1 MHGKKTETILAI
13 PEEILKD
20 SHVVCV
26 FSKAM
31 KTLAALS
38 VLAVSAFAGPVTLI
52 HEGRIW
58 RADSEFEL
66 RFSDAMVAE
75 DTVGKQ
81 GDSPLVVQP
90 KVAGKWKW
98 LSTQSGVFTPTEA
111 PAMGGTYQFG
121 LRGDLKD
128 AAGKA
133 LKGPF
138 RETLHT
144 PAFRVKGWLANPY
157 INPDN
162 APPTPKIGLLFSA
175 PVDARTIEGHVWFL
189 GPNLIKVAAKV
200 SQAAPKNGG
209 DHVFPEY
216 RADDR
221 STLVWEDAFRVA
233 HETATDGKE
242 LAAALAAAQKNH
254 VFVQPVSE
262 LPPGEGWTLIV
273 AAGLP
278 SSAGG
283 YKLGLP
289 YEVKVGK
296 VKEFA
301 VDRVTTE
308 NLINSGKMLTLDF
321 SKPFAKAIKQE
332 NIAQW
337 VKVAPEPPNMKITM
351 ESSLWSDAA
360 VTVKGDFELGKDY
373 TVSIAAG
380 LTSGEGQKMG
390 AWTKAFSFAP
400 VKSRL
405 YFQEYSTHQQRTGTR
420 EFRVLGINTAH
431 FQITAR
437 LVPREQTATA
447 LAAYRKYH
455 RDEIVDEDETLQRV
469 DDKTIPGE
477 VIWKKDFSP
486 EQRTDEKFIIPVKWD
501 EILGPGK
508 SGTVFLTAEQH
519 TKTAPNV
526 KRVGSQALVQV
537 TDLGVIWK
545 GSIGGFAQAFSLNS
559 GKPLE
564 GAKFAL
570 LDEKGASLATATS
583 AADGT
588 ARLPQVKDAEWL
600 AVTSGD
606 DQQLVP
612 FGGER
617 HEMEFGR
624 FRINMWGDEEDIYD
638 FGGEESGK
646 MRGTMFSDRPV
657 YKPGETVH
665 LKAIARD
672 YTPDRPHIPAGKKG
686 TIRVFSPDNREVFSE
701 KIALSAMGSV
711 TADVKLPKNGVGGFR
726 AQLLFEGEEGEGDD
740 EWAGVR
746 HYFRVEEYEPNAFEV
761 KLAPPKNPML
771 GAPLNVP
778 LTAKYYMGKPLAKA
792 QVAWSLRSEDERFEP
807 SGFEAFQFTESLNDW
822 RLREKFAG
830 KNEYSDQGKIVLA
843 DGGTATIT
851 AQVPLNVAIP
861 QPRFV
866 RLTAEVTDINQQ
878 TIAER
883 QTFTMHSSEF
893 YLGIRSMPEVL
904 REGDTLPLQVIAVR
918 NDGQPMKDAIETTV
932 KLTRVEWQTNRVE
945 DADEAE
951 NFRSEP
957 VMQFISQTTIQT
969 LPLVEKA
976 GDWVLADPAKKDS
989 TFTVA
994 KPGLYLLSAVATDAT
1009 GRNVIT
1015 TTAVN
1020 VWGKD
1025 ALTWNYRNKSQ
1036 IELVTD
1042 KKEYRPGEEAVILI
1056 KTPISG
1062 SALVTVER
1070 ENVKRHFVTTLEGNA
1085 PSIRIPVEEGD
1096 APNVFVSVII
1106 VRGAQDSPRKFKMPE
1121 FRAGYTQLAIAR
1133 PDAKLYVNI
1142 RPGKPAYRPGEEVS
1156 VVCEVRDNAGK
1167 PVRNAEVTL
1176 WASDEGVLSL
1186 MGFQT
1191 PDVLA
1196 YFLQMLR
1203 LDVTTGITLSHLLT
1217 DDPEGALFENKG
1229 YLVGAAKGGLKG
1241 GEADVRRNFLGTA
1254 YWNGTLK
1261 TDADGNVN
1269 TTFKAPDGLTRY
1281 RLMAVAQ
1288 TLRDQ
1293 FGKGESAFEINK
1305 PVMIEPSTPRFAN
1318 VGDAMTV
1325 RAVLHNT
1332 TADDGEAKVAVL
1344 FDEHATAAE
1353 SERTVKLPAGG
1364 SIAVDFPVEFKEPGE
1379 AKWIWTVNFSGP
1391 AGAFRDST
1399 ESKLNVTW
1407 PTPVL
1412 GEVLTDRSE
1421 GNAELLGKADPAL
1434 LEGAGIVRVRFS
1446 NSRIFELSEGVHE
1459 LLHYPYGCIEQTTSG
1474 MLPWISLR
1482 EFRPM
1487 LPGMGRSDE
1496 QITDLVD
1503 KAVARILSMQNGDG
1517 GLGYWPGASS
1527 EHWASAYGGM
1537 GLVMASKA
1545 GFSVPEPAVKKLGDY
1560 LSKALRGAAD
1570 SNDKWQLSERVFA
1583 AYTLALMGRAE
1594 SAYHEVLNKKRDIL
1608 TQESRA
1614 LLALAILESK
1624 GSQKTADSLMRMQD
1638 KAVEPDWWFGS
1649 TARAQGIRLL
1659 AWTRLSAKSAAAD
1672 EIADTL
1678 LSLRQRGHWGSTQS
1692 NVWALMGFA
1701 EYVRKTEANRKEM
1714 NGAVGYGAE
1723 NTAFTLPAK
1732 GGFFEKEMPLN
1743 GKTPL
1748 QLSNPGK
1755 SMVFTQVAVS
1765 SRPKTLVTQRQDRGY
1780 AIERNY
1786 QLIND
1791 DATLAPLGEPRV
1803 GDRVLVTIDI
1813 SVPKASRYVVIDDPL
1828 PTTFEAVNPE
1838 FRTAAA
1844 QGDQLANVW
1853 WSHREIRTDRVLYFT
1868 NTWSSGKYQMRYVA
1882 RVRAAGSATA
1892 PPTKVEEMYEPSRFG
1907 LGDSAVV
1914 KATAFQ

>member
-1 MHGKKTETILAI
+1 MKIL
-13 PEEILKD
+13 
-20 SHVVCV
+20 
-26 FSKAM
+26 
-31 KTLAALS
+31 TALS
-38 VLAVSAFAGPVTLI
+38 LLTATVVAAPVTLI
-52 HEGRIW
+52 HQDRVW
-58 RADSEFEL
+58 RADSAFEV
-66 RFSDAMVAE
+66 RFPEPMIAAE
-75 DTVGKQ
+75 AVGKQ
-81 GDSPLVVQP
+81 GASPLTIQP
-90 KVAGKWKW
+90 KVAGNWKW
-98 LSTQSGVFTPTEA
+98 LSTQSGLFTPTEA
-111 PAMGGTYQFG
+111 PAQGATIQLG
-121 LRGDLKD
+121 LRGDVKD

-133 LKGPF
+133 VKGPF
-138 RETLHT
+138 RETLT
-144 PAFRVKGWLANPY
+144 TAPFRVKGWLASLNTE
-157 INPDN
+157 N
-162 APPTPKIGLLFSA
+162 APASPTVSLLFSA
-175 PVDARTIEGHVWFL
+175 PVDAKALEEHIWFL
-189 GPNLIKVAAKV
+189 GPNLLKVAAKV
-200 SQAAPKNGG
+200 TQAVPKKGG
-209 DHVFPEY
+209 EPVFPEY
-216 RADDR
+216 RSDDR
-221 STLVWEDAFRVA
+221 STLAWEDAFRVA
-233 HETATDGKE
+233 HETATDGKD
-242 LAAALAAAQKNH
+242 LAEALRAAQKNH
-254 VFVQPVSE
+254 VFVQPVTE
-262 LPPGEGWTLIV
+262 LPPGEGWTLI
-273 AAGLP
+273 AWTGLP
-278 SSAGG
+278 ASADG
-283 YKLGLP
+283 YKLAGP
-289 YEVKVGK
+289 YEVKIGR
-296 VKEFA
+296 VKPFTVE
-301 VDRVTTE
+301 RVKTE
-308 NLINSGKMLTLDF
+308 NLINSGKLLTLDF
-321 SKPFAKAIKQE
+321 SKPFAKTVKQE

-337 VKVAPEPPNMKITM
+337 AKVSPEPPGMKLTLDA
-351 ESSLWSDAA
+351 SLWSDASLA
-360 VTVKGDFELGKDY
+360 VSGNFELGKDY
-373 TVSIAAG
+373 TVSVAAG
-380 LTSGEGQKMG
+380 IESVGGQKME
-390 AWTKAFSFAP
+390 AWSKAFSFAP

-431 FQITAR
+431 FRITAR
-437 LVPREQTATA
+437 LVPREQTAAA

-455 RDEIVDEDETLQRV
+455 REEVVDEDELLQRV
-469 DDKTIPGE
+469 EDTAMPGE
-477 VIWKKDFSP
+477 IVWTKDFTP
-486 EQRTDEKFIIPVKWD
+486 EQKTDEQFIIPVKWD
-501 EILGPGK
+501 DILGPDK
-508 SGTVFLTAEQH
+508 TGTVFLTAEQP
-519 TKTAPNV
+519 TKLAPNV

-537 TDLGVIWK
+537 TDVGVVWK
-545 GSIGGFAQAFSLNS
+545 GSVGGFAQAFSLNS
-559 GKPLE
+559 GKPIA

-570 LDEKGASLATATS
+570 LDEKGVSLAAATS

-588 ARLPQVKDAEWL
+588 ARLPKVEDAEWL

-624 FRINMWGDEEDIYD
+624 FRINMWGDEEDVYD
-638 FGGEESGK
+638 FGGEEGGE

-665 LKAIARD
+665 LKVVARD

-686 TIRVFSPDNREVFSE
+686 TLRVFSPDNREVFSQ
-701 KIALSAMGSV
+701 KVTLSAMGSLA
-711 TADVKLPKNGVGGFR
+711 ADVVLPKNGVGGFR

-740 EWAGVR
+740 EWAGVK
-746 HYFRVEEYEPNAFEV
+746 HFFRVEEYEPNAFEV
-761 KLAPPKNPML
+761 KLAMPKSPML

-778 LTAKYYMGKPLAKA
+778 LAAKYYMGKSLAKA

-807 SGFEAFQFTESLNDW
+807 AGFEDFHFTEALNDY

-830 KNEYSDQGKIVLA
+830 KNDYSDQGKLA
-843 DGGTATIT
+843 LAEGGTATIT
-851 AQVPLNVAIP
+851 AQVPLNTAMP

-866 RLTAEVTDINQQ
+866 RLTAEVTDLNQQ

-893 YLGIRSMPEVL
+893 YLGIRTMPEVL
-904 REGDTLPLQVIAVR
+904 REGDALPLQVIAVS
-918 NDGQPMKDAIETTV
+918 NDGKPMKDSIETTV
-932 KLTRVEWQTNRVE
+932 KLTRVEWQTNRVQ

-957 VMQFISQTTIQT
+957 VMQFVGQAT
-969 LPLVEKA
+969 LRTQPLVEKA
-976 GDWVLADPAKKDS
+976 GDWVLAADAKKDT

-1015 TTAVN
+1015 TTAVH

-1036 IELVTD
+1036 VELVPD
-1042 KKEYRPGEEAVILI
+1042 KKEYRPGQEAVILI

-1106 VRGAQDSPRKFKMPE
+1106 VRGAQDSPRKYKSPE

-1133 PDAKLYVNI
+1133 PDAKLYVNL
-1142 RPGKPAYRPGEEVS
+1142 RPGKPAYRPGDEVS
-1156 VVCEVRDNAGK
+1156 VVCEVRDNDGK

-1203 LDVTTGITLSHLLT
+1203 LDVTTGISLSHMLT

-1261 TDADGNVN
+1261 TDADGDIA

-1293 FGKGESAFEINK
+1293 FGSGESAFEINK

-1332 TADDGEAKVAVL
+1332 TAEDGEAKVAVL
-1344 FDEHATAAE
+1344 FDEHTKAAE
-1353 SERTVKLPAGG
+1353 NQRTVKLPAGG
-1364 SIAVDFPVEFKEPGE
+1364 SLAVDFPVEFVEPGE
-1379 AKWIWTVNFSGP
+1379 AKWIWTVNFTSP
-1391 AGAFRDST
+1391 AGAFRDAT

-1407 PTPVL
+1407 PTPLL
-1412 GEVLTDRSE
+1412 GEVLVGRGE
-1421 GNAELLGKADPAL
+1421 GNLLANADPAL
-1434 LEGAGIVRVRFS
+1434 LEGAGTVRVRFS

-1487 LPGMGRSDE
+1487 LPGMGRTEE

-1503 KAVARILSMQNGDG
+1503 KAIARILSMQNGDG
-1517 GLGYWPGASS
+1517 GLGYWPGNRS
-1527 EHWASAYGGM
+1527 EQWASAYGGM
-1537 GLVMASKA
+1537 GLVMAQRA
-1545 GFSVPEPAVKKLGDY
+1545 GFSVPEPDVKKLGDY
-1560 LSKALRGAAD
+1560 LSKTLRGAAD
-1570 SNDKWQLSERVFA
+1570 SADKWQLSERVFA

-1594 SAYHEVLNKKRDIL
+1594 PAYHEILSKKRDLL

-1614 LLALAILESK
+1614 ILALAILESK
-1624 GSQKTADSLMRMQD
+1624 GPQKTADSLMRMQD
-1638 KAVEPDWWFGS
+1638 KAVEADYWFGS
-1649 TARAQGIRLL
+1649 TARAQGIRIL
-1659 AWTRLSAKSAAAD
+1659 AWTKLSGKSAASD
-1672 EIADTL
+1672 ELADTL

-1701 EYVRKTEANRKEM
+1701 EYVRKTEAGRKET
-1714 NGAVGYGAE
+1714 AATFAYGAA
-1723 NTAFTLPAK
+1723 NTPFTLPAK
-1732 GGFFEKEMPLN
+1732 GGFFEKEMPLA

-1748 QLSNPGK
+1748 QLSGK
-1755 SMVFTQVAVS
+1755 GLIFTQVTIS

-1780 AIERNY
+1780 SIERTY
-1786 QLIND
+1786 QRIND
-1791 DATLAPLGEPRV
+1791 DATLAPIGEPRV

-1813 SVPKASRYVVIDDPL
+1813 TVPKASRYVVIDDPL
-1828 PTTFEAVNPE
+1828 PATFEAVNPE

-1844 QGDQLANVW
+1844 QGDQLANAW
-1853 WSHREIRTDRVLYFT
+1853 WSHREIRADRVLYFT

-1882 RVRAAGSATA
+1882 RVRAAGTATA
-1892 PPTKVEEMYEPSRFG
+1892 PPTKVEEMYEPAHFG

-1914 KATAFQ
+1914 KATGF